1 MVDIVVLPMVATPY
15 SSFSPFSNSSTGD
28 SMLIPKR
35 GCKNVPWYL
44 SLSGGA
50 SEETTVA
57 GSSQKALIGIFHSVW
72 PWCLYVGWISRWG
85 RLRMAL
91 ASFSA
96 PHLISTFPPVFA
108 GLKGPGST
116 NKGLTLYR
124 LNFTKKRIVAES
136 YHGSKKVNYTVLG
149 PADLVE
155 N

>member
-1 MVDIVVLPMVATPY
+1 MVATPY

-28 SMLIPKR
+28 SIFNPKS
-35 GCKNVPWYL
+35 GCKNVPYYL
-44 SLSGGA
+44 SLSCGA
-50 SEETTVA
+50 SEETPIA
-57 GSSQKALIGIFHSVW
+57 GSCQKALIVIFHIVW
-72 PWCLYVGWISRWG
+72 VWCLYVGWISRWG
-85 RLRMAL
+85 RLRMAF

-136 YHGSKKVNYTVLG
+136 YHGTKKFNYSILG

>member
-1 MVDIVVLPMVATPY
+1 
-15 SSFSPFSNSSTGD
+15 
-28 SMLIPKR
+28 
-35 GCKNVPWYL
+35 
-44 SLSGGA
+44 
-50 SEETTVA
+50 
-57 GSSQKALIGIFHSVW
+57 
-72 PWCLYVGWISRWG
+72 
-85 RLRMAL
+85 MAF

-136 YHGSKKVNYTVLG
+136 CHGNKKVNYSNLG

>member
-1 MVDIVVLPMVATPY
+1 
-15 SSFSPFSNSSTGD
+15 
-28 SMLIPKR
+28 
-35 GCKNVPWYL
+35 
-44 SLSGGA
+44 
-50 SEETTVA
+50 
-57 GSSQKALIGIFHSVW
+57 
-72 PWCLYVGWISRWG
+72 
-85 RLRMAL
+85 MAL

-136 YHGSKKVNYTVLG
+136 YHGTKKVNYSNLG

>member
-28 SMLIPKR
+28 SIFNPKS
-35 GCKNVPWYL
+35 GCKNVPYYL
-44 SLSGGA
+44 SLSCGA
-50 SEETTVA
+50 SEETPIA
-57 GSSQKALIGIFHSVW
+57 GSCQKALIVIFHSVW
-72 PWCLYVGWISRWG
+72 VWCLYVGWISRWG
-85 RLRMAL
+85 RLRMAF

-96 PHLISTFPPVFA
+96 LHLVSTFPPVFA

-136 YHGSKKVNYTVLG
+136 YHGTKKVNYSNLG

>member
-1 MVDIVVLPMVATPY
+1 
-15 SSFSPFSNSSTGD
+15 
-28 SMLIPKR
+28 
-35 GCKNVPWYL
+35 
-44 SLSGGA
+44 
-50 SEETTVA
+50 
-57 GSSQKALIGIFHSVW
+57 
-72 PWCLYVGWISRWG
+72 
-85 RLRMAL
+85 MAL

-108 GLKGPGST
+108 CLKGPGST

-136 YHGSKKVNYTVLG
+136 YHGTKKFNYSILG

>member
-1 MVDIVVLPMVATPY
+1 
-15 SSFSPFSNSSTGD
+15 
-28 SMLIPKR
+28 
-35 GCKNVPWYL
+35 
-44 SLSGGA
+44 
-50 SEETTVA
+50 
-57 GSSQKALIGIFHSVW
+57 
-72 PWCLYVGWISRWG
+72 
-85 RLRMAL
+85 MAF

-136 YHGSKKVNYTVLG
+136 CHGSKKVNYTVLG